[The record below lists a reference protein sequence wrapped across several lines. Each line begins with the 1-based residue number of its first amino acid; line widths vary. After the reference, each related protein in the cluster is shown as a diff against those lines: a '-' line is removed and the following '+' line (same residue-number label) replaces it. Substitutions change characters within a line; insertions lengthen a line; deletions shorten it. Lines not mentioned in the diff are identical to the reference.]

1 MQTVQLGVSCA
12 CVHSLLLV
20 LVLVHTMQL
29 GLSCAC
35 GHRAVRSLVLVLV
48 LVLVLCLYLCSQC
61 SHVSLVLVLTV
72 QLGLL
77 PHDMSWQ
84 LP

>member
-35 GHRAVRSLVLVLV
+35 GHRAVRSLVLVRGRQKV
-48 LVLVLCLYLCSQC
+48 D
-61 SHVSLVLVLTV
+61 SLLARVTVDFSKSRQSLSIFLT
-72 QLGLL
+72 
-77 PHDMSWQ
+77 
-84 LP
+84 